1 MNLICERVAYLN
13 FSQDP
18 IYMIFLLILERV
30 SFYFCM
36 PEALKLPNLNISYSK
51 ILVKKMFGSLRTLVL
66 HFNVQNMRNVGISSK
81 IASSCESFILNFVEL
96 HSTWGLVSR
105 LNLLIVYKL
114 RGLNKLLW
122 CKFSNP
128 KNCWNTCAQIP
139 ANDVTAHALKNC
151 QLEAT
156 LPCSALLRALKIIVR
171 TFLGGF
177 FPS

>member
-1 MNLICERVAYLN
+1 MKGLLICILARTQYIL
-13 FSQDP
+13 F
-18 IYMIFLLILERV
+18 FLLILERV

-51 ILVKKMFGSLRTLVL
+51 ISVKRMFGSLRTLVL

-128 KNCWNTCAQIP
+128 KTVETHVHRFPRMTSQRMRSKIVSC
-139 ANDVTAHALKNC
+139 K
-151 QLEAT
+151 
-156 LPCSALLRALKIIVR
+156 LPCPALLCLARSRL
-171 TFLGGF
+171 
-177 FPS
+177 S